1 MANIIVDIFTD
12 ENDGAGIGLGT
23 SLREAILTA
32 NTNGDAENTITL
44 APGNYVIDVETA
56 NLDLIDDQNNDLT
69 TFGDLDIFDGSGT
82 GKTLTIT
89 GAGADQTTIT
99 ASFSTAD
106 RVFQIFPGA
115 TLNISGV
122 TVTGGNNT
130 SDAFLNFGGGF
141 LVGNPDFVDLANPD
155 PATFA
160 ANAGAVLNLSDSV
173 VTGNSADNGG
183 GILVFGGQANIAN
196 TTVADNTAAF
206 DSGGIGAIFG
216 ATLNITDSLVSGNT
230 ADRNGGG
237 VANATTSNTSIT
249 NTTIINNSALGL
261 IPVDPIGPGG
271 GVFLNDGSITI
282 TGSFIAGNNA
292 VLDGG
297 GVSVLADTVTITDTI
312 ITGNTSDNDAD
323 GLGDGGGV
331 ANIGGTVNIG
341 NTAPLGGAVVGNF
354 DTPNNAGPGTIFPN
368 LFGTFTSNGNNAVGN
383 AVGSTGL
390 SAESGDFFT
399 LGPSSGVTL
408 TLLNSFAFESG
419 DGLAFDSVS
428 GDLFGLQ
435 SIITDPTTFTN
446 DADVIQISTDGTVV
460 EGGGFAFSD
469 TFDASGIDVLPD
481 GTLLIASFAEP
492 SIRQYNPDGTL
503 VEGGIDFTPSTPVV
517 SVVLNRLTGTIYGTD
532 LINGTIIQFD
542 QSGNLLSELDLNTIF
557 PDGISAQGLAINPF
571 NGNFFVADDSGAPGV
586 TTGNSS
592 IYEISRSGELI
603 STFDL
608 VALTGDTAFADPEGL
623 TFDFNTG
630 DLYVVFDDDDPNNI
644 GDLIGVFQVDA
655 SPASS
660 LFDTPISRFQS
671 NITSGTYLFTGGSEA
686 QNIRDNFADSFTDE
700 GFAFN
705 AASQSGDELIPLYRF
720 ISNQGTYL
728 LVGDGER
735 DAIINDPNLSGAFT
749 EEGLV
754 FYVYGA
760 GAGEGTEFNRLR
772 RTDIP
777 GAYLYATGDELANI
791 QANLSELYVDEGVAF
806 EAVI

>member
-1 MANIIVDIFTD
+1 MAEIIVDIFTD
-12 ENDGAGIGLGT
+12 ENDGVGVGLGT
-23 SLREAILTA
+23 SLREAIFAA

-44 APGNYVIDVETA
+44 AAGNYILDIETA
-56 NLDLIDDQNNDLT
+56 NPDLIDDPNNDLT
-69 TFGDLDIFDGSGT
+69 TYGDLDIFDGSDT
-82 GKTLTIT
+82 GKTLTIIGS
-89 GAGADQTTIT
+89 GAEETTIT
-99 ASFSTAD
+99 ANFSATD

-115 TLNISGV
+115 TLNISDV
-122 TVTGGNNT
+122 TVTGGNNASET
-130 SDAFLNFGGGF
+130 FLNFGGGF
-141 LVGNPDFVDLANPD
+141 LVGNPEFVDLANPD

-160 ANAGAVLNLSDSV
+160 ANAGAVLNLSDST
-173 VTGNSADNGG
+173 VTGNSADNGA

-230 ADRNGGG
+230 ANRNGGG

-282 TGSFIAGNNA
+282 TESFIAGNNA

-297 GVSVLADTVTITDTI
+297 GVSVLTDTVTITDTI
-312 ITGNTSDNDAD
+312 ITGNTSDSDAD

-368 LFGTFTSNGNNAVGN
+368 LFGNFTSTGNNAIGN

-390 SAESGDFFT
+390 SVESGDFFT

-408 TLLNSFAFESG
+408 NLVDSFAFESG
-419 DGLAFDSVS
+419 DGIAFDSVS

-435 SIITDPTTFTN
+435 SIITDPTTFAN
-446 DADVIQISTDGTVV
+446 DADVIQISTDGTIV

-469 TFDASGIDVLPD
+469 TFDASGIDILPD

-492 SIRQYNPDGTL
+492 SIRQYNPDGTP

-517 SVVLNRLTGTIYGTD
+517 SVVFNRLTGTIYGTD
-532 LINGTIIQFD
+532 LINGNIIQFD
-542 QSGNLLSELDLNTIF
+542 QSGNLLSELDLNSIF
-557 PDGISAQGLAINPF
+557 PDGVSAQGLAINPF
-571 NGNFFVADDSGAPGV
+571 NGNFFVADDSGAPGF

-644 GDLIGVFQVDA
+644 GDVIGVFQVNLGTA
-655 SPASS
+655 PSN
-660 LFDTPISRFQS
+660 FDTDIFRFQS
-671 NITSGTYLFTGGSEA
+671 TINPGTYLYTGDSEA
-686 QNIRDNFADSFTDE
+686 QTIRDNFADSFVEE
-700 GFAFN
+700 GFAFT
-705 AASQSGDELIPLYRF
+705 AASQPGADLIPLYRF

-728 LVGDGER
+728 LVGDEER
-735 DAIINDPNLSGAFT
+735 NAINNDPNFSQTYT
-749 EEGLV
+749 EEGLA

-760 GAGEGTEFNRLR
+760 GSGEGAEFNRFR
-772 RTDIP
+772 RLDIP
-777 GAYLYATGDELANI
+777 GAYLYATGDELATI
-791 QANLSELYVDEGVAF
+791 QTEFADTYVDEGLAF